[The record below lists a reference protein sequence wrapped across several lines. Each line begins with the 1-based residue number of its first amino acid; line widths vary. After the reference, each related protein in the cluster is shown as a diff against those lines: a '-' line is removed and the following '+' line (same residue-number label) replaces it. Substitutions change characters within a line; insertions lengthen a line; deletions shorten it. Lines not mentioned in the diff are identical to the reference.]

1 MKLSVSHQQY
11 AATGLV
17 LERLPTVM
25 YRTGL
30 SSSEIYRRIS
40 MNRFPRPVKLGP
52 RSSAWSAA
60 EIDDW
65 IQARLAARSQ
75 RGAS

>member
-1 MKLSVSHQQY
+1 MKATPNHPQP
-11 AATGLV
+11 AAAGLV

-40 MNRFPRPVKLGP
+40 MNRFPQPVKLGP

-65 IQARLAARSQ
+65 INARLAARRQ
-75 RGAS
+75 RGVP

>member
-1 MKLSVSHQQY
+1 MKSSESRYAVS
-11 AATGLV
+11 TGLV

-30 SSSEIYRRIS
+30 SSSEIYRSIS
-40 MNRFPRPVKLGP
+40 VGRFPRPVKLGP

-60 EIDDW
+60 EIDQW
-65 IQARLAARSQ
+65 IEAGLAARSQ
-75 RGAS
+75 GAV